1 MVEQNADAEDW
12 LPFVASVASRFFCTG
27 AERDELI
34 QSGAV
39 GLMKAMKRFD
49 GENRTAFASYAF
61 KYIEGEIRS
70 YLRNNRLIVVPRN
83 MFKEMRRL
91 KSIMYS
97 EEDGGGER
105 IKVSDAAKIL
115 SVSEAE
121 IVSLIMLM
129 DGVQS
134 IAQVCDDGR
143 ERPIAGVQT
152 EETLV
157 DGIELRSAIERLPEF
172 EKAVVKLR
180 FLRGN
185 SQAETARILK
195 ISQPAV
201 SKTESRAIKKLRSV
215 LCDEDRPE

>member
-1 MVEQNADAEDW
+1 MVDQNTDAQDW

-97 EEDGGGER
+97 EKEGGGER
-105 IKVSDAAKIL
+105 IKVSDAAKRL

-215 LCDEDRPE
+215 LCDEDRAE